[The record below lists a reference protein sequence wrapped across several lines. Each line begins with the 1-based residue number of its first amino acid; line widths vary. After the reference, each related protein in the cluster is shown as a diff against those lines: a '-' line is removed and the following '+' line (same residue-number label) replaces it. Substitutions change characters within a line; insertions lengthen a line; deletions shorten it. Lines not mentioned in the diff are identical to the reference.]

1 MYKRRNQ
8 WVSLTIFMADTLQGY
23 DELYNLKHLARRSHE
38 QSSKYIVQLLDFFD
52 HRGPNG
58 LHQCLVLELH
68 GPTVTD
74 VLAEKPRRYLDTKVV
89 LRMSKQLLEAIKFIH
104 MIHGGNVNL
113 CLPFS
118 VFFSTH

>member
-1 MYKRRNQ
+1 M
-8 WVSLTIFMADTLQGY
+8 
-23 DELYNLKHLARRSHE
+23 ERRSHE

-74 VLAEKPRRYLDTKVV
+74 VLTAKPRRYLDTKVV
-89 LRMSKQLLEAIKFIH
+89 LRMSKQLLEAIRLIH
-104 MIHGGNVNL
+104 DAGMAHGGDAKPYLLFSHPLTQFCL
-113 CLPFS
+113 CMVL
-118 VFFSTH
+118 TWRQI

>member
-1 MYKRRNQ
+1 
-8 WVSLTIFMADTLQGY
+8 MADTLQGS
-23 DELYNLKHLARRSHE
+23 DELYNLKHLERRSHE

-74 VLAEKPRRYLDTKVV
+74 VLAAKPRRYLDTKVV

-104 MIHGGNVNL
+104 GAGMIHGGNVNFY
-113 CLPFS
+113 LPFS
-118 VFFSTH
+118 VFFYTH